1 MNMEHIQ
8 KLCIAILAGTSDSKN
23 PDPYYFFAPL
33 NTKLKQSSLLW
44 SFTVQANI
52 GKVRKAGRLPL
63 FNACWLLIYSFFK
76 KIYDKKLD
84 PNDIY

>member
-8 KLCIAILAGTSDSKN
+8 KLCIAILAGTSDSKT

-52 GKVRKAGRLPL
+52 GKVRKAGSYP
-63 FNACWLLIYSFFK
+63 Y
-76 KIYDKKLD
+76 LD
-84 PNDIY
+84 PPL